1 MLLKNLTLNDKI
13 TDILIEGDK
22 IAKIGKI
29 DGEGIDCEGMTC
41 LPAFCDMHVHLREP
55 GQTAKE
61 DIESGTKAAV
71 RGGYSDVCCM
81 PNTTPVIDS
90 EYMVEYV
97 KLKSEKVAS
106 CSVHPIGAITVGSK
120 GEFLTEMRRMT
131 DKGAIAFSDDGRP
144 VENANVMK
152 LALEYAKDIDA
163 LLISHCEEK
172 SLAKDGVM
180 NEGLVATELGLKGI
194 SSASEEVMVAR
205 EIILAESLNTR
216 VHIAHIS
223 TKGSVQL
230 IREAKARGVKVSCET
245 CPHYFSATDELADGY
260 NTFAKVNPPLRSE
273 EDRKAIIEGI
283 KDGTIDVIA
292 TDHAPHTKKDKECT
306 FDEATNGISG
316 LETAF
321 SLSYTSL
328 VKSGVITLDRL
339 VELMSVRPRELVK
352 LPSNEVK
359 EGNKA
364 NITLVDLNATY
375 KIDRNTFFSKGK
387 NTPFDKWEVQ
397 GKVVKTIVNGKFKY
411 DDGEIK

>member
-13 TDILIEGDK
+13 TDILIKDGK

-29 DGEGIDCEGMTC
+29 DDDGIDCKGLTC

-71 RGGYSDVCCM
+71 RGGYADVCCM

-90 EYMVEYV
+90 EFMVEYV

-106 CSVHPIGAITVGSK
+106 CNVHPIGAITVGSR
-120 GEFLTEMRRMT
+120 GEYLAEIRKMAE
-131 DKGAIAFSDDGRP
+131 KGAVAFSDDGRP

-163 LLISHCEEK
+163 LLISHCEDK
-172 SLAKDGVM
+172 SLAKDGVA
-180 NEGLVATELGLKGI
+180 NEGFTASELGLKGI

-205 EIILAESLNTR
+205 EIILAENLKTK

-223 TKGSVQL
+223 TKGSVGL

-245 CPHYFSATDELADGY
+245 CPHYFSATDSLLDGY

-273 EDRKAIIEGI
+273 EDRLAIIEGI

-292 TDHAPHTKKDKECT
+292 TDHAPHSLKDKDCT
-306 FDEATNGISG
+306 FDEAANGISG
-316 LETAF
+316 IETAF
-321 SLSYTSL
+321 SLAYTYL
-328 VKSGVITLDRL
+328 VKSGVISLEKL
-339 VELMSVRPRELVK
+339 VNLMSVKPRELVK

-359 EGNKA
+359 EGNEA
-364 NITLVDLNATY
+364 SIVLVDLNKTY
-375 KIDRNTFFSKGK
+375 KIDKNTFFSKGK
-387 NTPFDKWEVQ
+387 NTPFDKWEVS
-397 GKVVKTIVNGKFKY
+397 GEVIKTIVNGKLKY
-411 DDGEIK
+411 DDGVIK

>member
-29 DGEGIDCEGMTC
+29 DGEGIDCKGLTC

-61 DIESGTKAAV
+61 DIESGTRAAV

-120 GEFLTEMRRMT
+120 GEFLTEMRKMT

-152 LALEYAKDIDA
+152 RALEYAKDIDT

-245 CPHYFSATDELADGY
+245 CPHYFSTTDELADGY

-306 FDEATNGISG
+306 FDEAANGISG

-352 LPSNEVK
+352 LPSNEVE

-397 GKVVKTIVNGKFKY
+397 GKVVKTIVNGKLKY

>member
-29 DGEGIDCEGMTC
+29 DGEGIDCKGLTC

-61 DIESGTKAAV
+61 DIESGTRAAV

-120 GEFLTEMRRMT
+120 GEFLTEMRKMT

-152 LALEYAKDIDA
+152 LALEYAKDIDT

-180 NEGLVATELGLKGI
+180 NEGLVATEL
-194 SSASEEVMVAR
+194 
-205 EIILAESLNTR
+205 
-216 VHIAHIS
+216 
-223 TKGSVQL
+223 
-230 IREAKARGVKVSCET
+230 
-245 CPHYFSATDELADGY
+245 
-260 NTFAKVNPPLRSE
+260 
-273 EDRKAIIEGI
+273 
-283 KDGTIDVIA
+283 
-292 TDHAPHTKKDKECT
+292 
-306 FDEATNGISG
+306 
-316 LETAF
+316 
-321 SLSYTSL
+321 
-328 VKSGVITLDRL
+328 
-339 VELMSVRPRELVK
+339 
-352 LPSNEVK
+352 
-359 EGNKA
+359 
-364 NITLVDLNATY
+364 
-375 KIDRNTFFSKGK
+375 
-387 NTPFDKWEVQ
+387 
-397 GKVVKTIVNGKFKY
+397 
-411 DDGEIK
+411 